1 MTSVEP
7 PPLVVRAGQEGVAH
21 GPLLHVFA
29 GHVRDGRVGERGTGA
44 SAWLAAALAPGI
56 PLYAVAPPAALAA
69 DPDVHAVSG
78 LAAEAPYQLL
88 ALADAEPEE
97 ALGLLAPRGLAFVAS
112 PRDVA
117 VWHGHAELAVAALPH
132 GAILAVRAA

>member
-1 MTSVEP
+1 MET

-21 GPLLHVFA
+21 GPLLHVLA

-56 PLYAVAPPAALAA
+56 ALFVVAPPAVLGA
-69 DPDVHAVSG
+69 DPDVRAVHG
-78 LAAEAPYQLL
+78 LAAEAPYELL

-97 ALGLLAPRGLAFVAS
+97 ALGLLAPRGLAFLAS
-112 PRDVA
+112 PRDPT
-117 VWHGHAELAVAALPH
+117 VWHAHAELAVAALPH

>member
-1 MTSVEP
+1 VIV

-21 GPLLHVFA
+21 GPLLHVLA

-44 SAWLAAALAPGI
+44 SAWLAAALEPGI
-56 PLYAVAPPAALAA
+56 ALFVVAPPAVLGT

-78 LAAEAPYQLL
+78 LAAEAPYRLL

-112 PRDVA
+112 PRHPA
-117 VWHGHAELAVAALPH
+117 AWHGHAELAAAALSH
-132 GAILAVRAA
+132 RAILAVRET